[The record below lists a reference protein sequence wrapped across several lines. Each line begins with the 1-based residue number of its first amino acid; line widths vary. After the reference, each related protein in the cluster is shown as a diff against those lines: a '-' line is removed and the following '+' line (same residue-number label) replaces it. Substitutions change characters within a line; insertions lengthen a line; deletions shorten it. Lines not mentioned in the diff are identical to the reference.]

1 MAQRTGMTVKMDNS
15 DDTQRKYNIICEV
28 TVEDNTATDVHNLVV
43 TKEGMQV
50 AHGSMRR
57 ISKDMPDVSLNINN
71 LPLAEHTGCIAAV
84 YAFVDQAV
92 KEVMETE

>member
-1 MAQRTGMTVKMDNS
+1 MDNS
-15 DDTQRKYNIICEV
+15 DDKQRKYDITCEV

-43 TKEGMQV
+43 TKEGMQA

-71 LPLAEHTGCIAAV
+71 LPLAEHPGCLADI